1 MKTFAYLSY
10 IFWKIF
16 NLDKSYHI
24 LYGNQGRQ
32 FGCLTVLFYD
42 INPLRIGKAETKSS
56 LAETYIEDIYV
67 FRQGISLQFQFL
79 TKENT

>member
-56 LAETYIEDIYV
+56 LTTTIIDDIYP
-67 FRQGISLQFQFL
+67 FRQVLTLQFQIL
-79 TKENT
+79 TK